1 MKHKISISFV
11 VLILLINLFVFAKP
25 TTVNAA
31 NYKPYSYWIKKDLYN
46 SKKHKVVLTK
56 NIEIRKIRWHKEGV
70 GHQYLAE
77 KKLLK
82 KGTNIKILANKQG
95 GYYWALFGKYSNW
108 VYPHKTANWFK

>member
-11 VLILLINLFVFAKP
+11 VLILLINLFIFAKP

-31 NYKPYSYWIKKDLYN
+31 NYKPYSYWIKRDLYN
-46 SKKHKVVLTK
+46 AKEHKAVLTK
-56 NIEIRKIRWHKEGV
+56 NIKIRKIRWHKEGV

-77 KKLLK
+77 KKWLK
-82 KGTNIKILANKQG
+82 KGTHVKILANKQG
-95 GYYWALFGKYSNW
+95 GYYWALLGKYSNW